1 MLSKEQLEKIANPV
15 QADIGGTQS
24 PIVTQMAIEL
34 LSLRE
39 ISDDLKKPDP
49 LVRELRR
56 LLEVSESDV
65 SYLGRQLAELK
76 ALEPFKYA
84 VVGGD
89 GEDVGT
95 TKSLSDAEYMA
106 IRYGGNV
113 VPLFTASK
121 PEEVNNFADIKCYS
135 CSRLI
140 TIHQHAE
147 ADGFCPY
154 CDAEIDLDGKEAG
167 ISNEFLTAAK
177 PAEDKC

>member
-1 MLSKEQLEKIANPV
+1 MLSKEYDVDGRNPWELEPYYSRHVIAMTREDLHGKSDIACELAFRDKRI
-15 QADIGGTQS
+15 ADTE
-24 PIVTQMAIEL
+24 AEL

-39 ISDDLKKPDP
+39 
-49 LVRELRR
+49 
-56 LLEVSESDV
+56 
-65 SYLGRQLAELK
+65 QLAELK
-76 ALEPFKYA
+76 ALQPVEWADMPFSFADLDSMANSY
-84 VVGGD
+84 VHGW
-89 GEDVGT
+89 ER
-95 TKSLSDAEYMA
+95 KSESVSMK
-106 IRYGGNV
+106 G
-113 VPLFTASK
+113 PLFAAAK

-177 PAEDKC
+177 PAEDK

>member
-76 ALEPFKYA
+76 ALQPVAY
-84 VVGGD
+84 
-89 GEDVGT
+89 GT
-95 TKSLSDAEYMA
+95 LQKDFCDEERTLFTDKERAKEFSESCYDLT
-106 IRYGGNV
+106 
-113 VPLFTASK
+113 PLF
-121 PEEVNNFADIKCYS
+121 
-135 CSRLI
+135 
-140 TIHQHAE
+140 
-147 ADGFCPY
+147 
-154 CDAEIDLDGKEAG
+154 
-167 ISNEFLTAAK
+167 TAAK
-177 PAEDKC
+177 PAED